1 MTKKILKQCI
11 GIDCSKDEL
20 VCCFGFLNDDL
31 VGQVKSRH
39 TFKNTNAGFKELLLW
54 SRKLGKGELLIF
66 VIEST
71 SVYHENATRY
81 LFAHDELIAVVLPN
95 KINFFTKSLDVK
107 TATDKTAAE
116 AIMLYGLQAKLR
128 FWELPN
134 DFFVDVRAL
143 TRERESMIEE
153 LTSLRNQIHAIEHGA
168 ALKTST
174 KTRLNARAELIEQ
187 QIVELENELKALI
200 KSNKPVHERMKKVM
214 TIKGVGLITA
224 ATILGETFGF
234 ALITS
239 RRQLVSYSGLD
250 VIEKTSGTSVR
261 GKKRISRKGNRH
273 IRKALYF
280 PALSAVQYDE
290 NMRNNYQRL
299 VSRHGIKMKG
309 AVAVQRKLLELIFT
323 IWKNESIYDEKY
335 HEKKSGQPSLGAPT
349 RLE

>member
-1 MTKKILKQCI
+1 MMKNVLKQCI

-20 VCCFGFLNDDL
+20 VCCFGFLNEDL
-31 VGQVKSRH
+31 IGQVRSRR
-39 TFKNTNAGFKELLLW
+39 TFSNTISGFNELLNW
-54 SRKLGKGELLIF
+54 SEKQAKGEQLFF

-71 SVYHENATRY
+71 SVYHENITRH
-81 LFAHDELIAVVLPN
+81 LFTHNQRVAVILPN
-95 KINFFTKSLDVK
+95 KINYFTKSLDIK

-128 FWELPN
+128 FWEHPN
-134 DFFVDVRAL
+134 NFFVEVRSL
-143 TRERESMIEE
+143 TREREAMIDE
-153 LTSLRNQIHAIEHGA
+153 LTCLKNQLHAIDHGA
-168 ALKTST
+168 ASMLST
-174 KTRLNARAELIEQ
+174 KARLNERVELIEQ
-187 QIVELENELKALI
+187 QIIELENELKALI
-200 KSNKPVHERMKKVM
+200 KSNRTVHERMKKVM

-261 GKKRISRKGNRH
+261 GKKRISKRGNRH

-280 PALSAVQYDE
+280 PALTAVKHDE
-290 NMRNNYQRL
+290 TMKNSYQRL
-299 VSRHGIKMKG
+299 VSKHGIKMKG
-309 AVAVQRKLLELIFT
+309 AVAIQRKLLELIFT

-335 HEKKSGQPSLGAPT
+335 HEKKSGQPSLVAPT